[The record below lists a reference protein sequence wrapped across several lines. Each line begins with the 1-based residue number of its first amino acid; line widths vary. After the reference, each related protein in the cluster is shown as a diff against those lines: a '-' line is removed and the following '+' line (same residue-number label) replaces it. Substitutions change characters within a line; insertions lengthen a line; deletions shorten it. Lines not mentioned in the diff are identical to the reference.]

1 MLTNKPQYQQS
12 IENGSNNNQAAGN
25 INIYNTYIESNVT
38 LLESIPIP
46 DVDNIKR
53 IEIKNKISDKLDDN
67 DIIQVYGISGIG
79 KTELIKMV
87 LSEKNNYDKKYW
99 ISCSDDE
106 DNISLDNIPTI
117 AQNSINILETIK
129 SNRTLIV
136 VDNYNAKITNICEQF
151 RNNNTTKSKLIIIS
165 KEKSDFRKIEKILV
179 EYMTL
184 EEATEIFQEEIFQ
197 IKEFKEFLET
207 VDKHPMT
214 LQILKNYL
222 TSENGIFFTDIKNE
236 LNILVN
242 LEDSEIS
249 SSQKI
254 CEKIIGC
261 YYTESKELYNFLSLF
276 DSNIIE
282 SDFLKKIIL
291 ADIQHLI
298 NKNFIKYEES
308 HYYMHSII
316 IDSIKSIVSKENC
329 SINYINQY
337 TDKVLEYLEDKIKKR
352 DLFFYRFCGYNNKF
366 LNNLEKVVGSD
377 YYKVVIYNA
386 YITINNYHEKEIVI
400 NDIKK
405 ILSNSEI
412 TRYYEVKLLT
422 EQYEMELSCI
432 EDKNSKKMA
441 VLEKIQILES
451 KKFKIEDCEIK
462 ELITQRIAKFYNWI
476 GDYDKSTKLLE
487 ELILLDSNAYSSILQ
502 LCRAYRQIILG
513 TKEVKKKE
521 EYIEK
526 TYGVLKNCNLRE
538 MPMPI
543 ILEIIRLIV
552 YRPFNEEK
560 ILKLCLWDNFDLI
573 ENYLKLYSDNK
584 IFEHIYLIM
593 GSLASNLYY
602 NKKEFYKEWFEN
614 IEHPNL
620 KKCDKRVLKAM
631 IDIYCYEV
639 KRRIQ
644 AKESLGNILECVINY
659 WRYYKGEF
667 SVKSKF
673 EYKSIIDCLISNGNA
688 EMAEIELDEVYDKND
703 IWHLRYRSKIEEIK
717 GNYTVALEYI
727 QEVLNRCDEKFHK
740 GYLST
745 FENDKEILVEKCNN
759 LSSK

>member
-1 MLTNKPQYQQS
+1 MLINKPQYQQS
-12 IENGSNNNQAAGN
+12 IDNGSNNNQAAGN
-25 INIYNTYIESNVT
+25 INIYNNYIKSNVT

-46 DVDNIKR
+46 DADNIKR
-53 IEIKNKISDKLDDN
+53 IEIKNKISDKLDEN

-87 LSEKNNYDKKYW
+87 LSEKNNYKKYW

-106 DNISLDNIPTI
+106 DNISLDNIPTMSK
-117 AQNSINILETIK
+117 NPINILETIK
-129 SNRTLIV
+129 TNTTLVV
-136 VDNYNAKITNICEQF
+136 VDNYNDKVTNICEQF
-151 RNNNTTKSKLIIIS
+151 RNNNNTESKLIIIS
-165 KEKSDFRKIEKILV
+165 KEKSDFRKIEKILI

-184 EEATEIFQEEIFQ
+184 EEAKELFKEEIFQ
-197 IKEFKEFLET
+197 MEEFKEFLAT

-214 LQILKNYL
+214 LQILRNYL
-222 TSENGIFFTDIKNE
+222 TAENGIFFTDIKNE
-236 LNILVN
+236 LDILVN

-261 YYTESKELYNFLSLF
+261 YYNESKELYNFLSLF

-282 SDFLKKIIL
+282 SDFLKKTIL
-291 ADIQHLI
+291 PDIQHLI

-316 IDSIKSIVSKENC
+316 IDSIKSIVSKENS

-337 TDKVLEYLEDKIKKR
+337 SDKVLEYLEDKIKKR
-352 DLFFYRFCGYNNKF
+352 DVFFYRFCGYNNKF
-366 LNNLEKVVGSD
+366 LNNLEKVVNNT

-386 YITINNYHEKEIVI
+386 YITINNYHEKETVI

-405 ILSNSEI
+405 ILKDSEI
-412 TRYYEVKLLT
+412 SRYYEVKLLT

-432 EDKNSKKMA
+432 EDKKARKIA
-441 VLEKIQILES
+441 VLEKIEILED
-451 KKFKIEDCEIK
+451 KKSKIENFEIK

-476 GDYDKSTKLLE
+476 GDYDKSISLLE

-502 LCRAYRQIILG
+502 LCRAYRQIILN
-513 TKEVKKKE
+513 TKEIQKKG
-521 EYIEK
+521 EYIDKVYE
-526 TYGVLKNCNLRE
+526 VLRNCNLRE
-538 MPMPI
+538 MPMSI
-543 ILEIIRLIV
+543 FLEIIRLIV
-552 YRPFNEEK
+552 SRPFNEDK
-560 ILKLCLWDNFDLI
+560 ILNLCLWDNFDLI
-573 ENYLKLYSDNK
+573 ENYFKLYSDNK

-602 NKKEFYKEWFEN
+602 NKKEFYKECFRN

-631 IDIYCYEV
+631 IDVYCYEI

-644 AKESLGNILECVINY
+644 AKESVGNILECVINY
-659 WRYYKGEF
+659 WKYYKGKF
-667 SVKSKF
+667 FVKNKF
-673 EYKSIIDCLISNGNA
+673 EYKSIIDCLISSGNA
-688 EMAEIELDEVYDKND
+688 EMAEIELDEVYDEND

-717 GNYTVALEYI
+717 GNYTGALEYI

-745 FENDKEILVEKCNN
+745 FENDKEILVKKCNN
-759 LSSK
+759 VPSR